1 MKLDNESGEL
11 LIFLAIVAVII
22 GVFSAFYFG
31 LAGLKVFIGIIMA
44 SVPFYIFLST
54 FNLAECENFV
64 LSLIL
69 GITLFPSFVYLLGF
83 FVPFRI
89 SIAIVFAALTAISVL
104 WNYLKSRKS

>member
-1 MKLDNESGEL
+1 MKLNNESKEL
-11 LIFLAIVAVII
+11 LVFLAIIAVII
-22 GVFSAFYFG
+22 GTFLTFYFG

-44 SVPFYIFLST
+44 SAPFYIFLNT
-54 FNLAECENFV
+54 FKLAEGEKFV

-69 GITLFPSFVYLLGF
+69 GITLFPSFAYLLGL

-104 WNYLKSRKS
+104 WNYLKSRKR